1 MKKLILSLAFAGSIM
16 IAASACNSTK
26 NVSGSTDSTGTDTTM
41 VPPADTT
48 KTTPADTAKM
58 PPDTTKTLPDTTQ
71 RPPQ

>member
-26 NVSGSTDSTGTDTTM
+26 NVSGTTDSTGTDTTM
-41 VPPADTT
+41 TTPPADTTQTTPPPPPDTT
-48 KTTPADTAKM
+48 KTTP
-58 PPDTTKTLPDTTQ
+58 PDTTQ

>member
-26 NVSGSTDSTGTDTTM
+26 NVSGTTDSTGTDTTM
-41 VPPADTT
+41 TTPPADTT
-48 KTTPADTAKM
+48 TTTPPADTTR
-58 PPDTTKTLPDTTQ
+58 TTPPDTTQ